1 MDLRVSE
8 IIKSTIGEVN
18 NKKQR
23 VASDEF
29 NFTLNKLDED
39 GLQERLTEL
48 INNICD
54 QGNKISKHM
63 DIKDLRDYRILI
75 TEFINEIITNSH
87 KFKRENFLDKRGR
100 HRVYGIIRVV
110 NKELDSLAQEL
121 LKSEKNNL
129 NVLEK
134 IGQIQ
139 GLLLD
144 IMT

>member
-129 NVLEK
+129 NILEK

>member
-110 NKELDSLAQEL
+110 NKKLDSLAQEL